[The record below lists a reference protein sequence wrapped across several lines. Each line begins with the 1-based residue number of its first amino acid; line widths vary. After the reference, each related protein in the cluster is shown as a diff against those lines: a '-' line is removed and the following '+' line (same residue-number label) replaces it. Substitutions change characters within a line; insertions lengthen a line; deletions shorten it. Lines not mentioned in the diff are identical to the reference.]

1 MAKALRVID
10 FRVLLAAILL
20 TVSLSGCDMVDSIF
34 GKSKVPL
41 PGERIA
47 VFSERGELEPDKDM
61 ANVPVVLPTPV
72 VNSSWPQS
80 GGFANY
86 AMYNL
91 AVGDSPQIIWTA
103 DVGAGTTSPGWI
115 SFTESRILTTP
126 PVVADGKVFAKD
138 AQSTVSAF
146 NADTG
151 QLIWRVTLKP
161 EKARDSDEFGGGLAY
176 YGGRLFVTTG
186 FAAVFSLDPNDGKE
200 IWMSTTS
207 APVRGAPL
215 VFGDRVFA
223 IGIDNKLQALA
234 AVDGSDLWQYSG
246 LQESAGFVGGN
257 SPAGSNDY
265 VVAPFSS
272 GELVG
277 LRIDNGRPIWN
288 ESMVGARGEV
298 RAFGNLTDIRGR
310 PVIDRGMVLA
320 MGTAGQLSAVE
331 LNSGQRVWERGIGGY
346 QTPWVAGRFVFV
358 TTNSADIA
366 AVSRDNGKVKW
377 VTPLTQYEDD
387 KRRKP
392 VLWSGPV
399 LAGDRLLVAG
409 TLGDLLAIS
418 PYSGEILG
426 KLEVR
431 DPVRLAPVIA
441 NRTIYVLTDRGR
453 LIALR

>member
-1 MAKALRVID
+1 MAKALRAID
-10 FRVLLAAILL
+10 RRLLLAIPLL
-20 TVSLSGCDMVDSIF
+20 AVSLSGCDMFEGIF
-34 GKSKVPL
+34 GKSKQPL
-41 PGERIA
+41 PGERVA
-47 VFSERGELEPDKDM
+47 VFAERGELEPDKEM
-61 ANVPVVLPTPV
+61 ASVPVVLPAPV
-72 VNSSWPQS
+72 VNESWPQS

-86 AMYNL
+86 SMHNL

-103 DVGAGTTSPGWI
+103 DVGAGS
-115 SFTESRILTTP
+115 SSSRVLTTP
-126 PVVADGKVFAKD
+126 PVVAEGKVFVKD

-151 QLIWRVTLKP
+151 QLVWRVTLKP
-161 EKARDSDEFGGGLAY
+161 EKARDADEFGGGLAY

-186 FAAVFSLDPNDGKE
+186 FAAVFSLDPSDGKE
-200 IWMSTTS
+200 IWNSTVS

-223 IGIDNKLQALA
+223 ISIDNRLQALA
-234 AVDGSDLWQYSG
+234 AIDGSDLWQYTA
-246 LQESAGFVGGN
+246 LQETSGFVGGN
-257 SPAGSNDY
+257 SPAGANDFI
-265 VVAPFSS
+265 VAPFSS
-272 GELVG
+272 GELVA
-277 LRIDNGRPIWN
+277 LRIDNGRPVWN

-310 PVIDRGMVLA
+310 PVIDRGVVLA

-331 LNSGQRVWERGIGGY
+331 LNSGQRLWERGIGGN

-358 TTNSADIA
+358 TTSSADVA
-366 AVSRDNGKVKW
+366 AISRDKGKVKW
-377 VTPLTQYEDD
+377 VTPLTQYQDE

-399 LAGDRLLVAG
+399 LAGDRLLITG
-409 TLGDLLAIS
+409 SLGDLLALS
-418 PYSGEILG
+418 PYTGEIIG

-431 DPVRLAPVIA
+431 DPVRLGPVIA
-441 NRTIYVLTDRGR
+441 NRTIYVLTDSGR

>member
-1 MAKALRVID
+1 MANPLRAVDSRLLLVAL
-10 FRVLLAAILL
+10 LL
-20 TVSLSGCDMVDSIF
+20 TVSLSGCDMFDGIF

-41 PGERIA
+41 PGERVP
-47 VFSERGELEPDKDM
+47 VFAERGELEPDKDM
-61 ANVPVVLPTPV
+61 ANVEVVLPAPV
-72 VNSSWPQS
+72 VNESWPQS

-86 AMYNL
+86 AMHNL
-91 AVGDSPQIIWTA
+91 AINASPQIIWTA
-103 DVGAGTTSPGWI
+103 DVGAGSTS
-115 SFTESRILTTP
+115 SRILTTP
-126 PVVADGKVFAKD
+126 PVVAEGKVFAKD

-146 NADTG
+146 DANTG
-151 QLIWRVTLKP
+151 ALIWRVTLKP
-161 EKARDSDEFGGGLAY
+161 EKARDGDEFGGGLAY

-186 FAAVFSLDPNDGKE
+186 FAAVYSLDPADGKE
-200 IWMSTTS
+200 VWNSTVS

-223 IGIDNKLQALA
+223 ISIDNKLQALA
-234 AVDGSDLWQYSG
+234 AIDGSELWQYSG
-246 LQESAGFVGGN
+246 LQESAGYVGGN
-257 SPAGSNDY
+257 SPAGTGD
-265 VVAPFSS
+265 VIVAPFSS

-277 LRIDNGRPIWN
+277 LRIDNGRPVWN
-288 ESMVGARGEV
+288 ESMIGTRGEV
-298 RAFGNLTDIRGR
+298 RAFGNLSDIRGR
-310 PVIDRGMVLA
+310 PVIDRGVVLA

-331 LNSGQRVWERGIGGY
+331 LNSGQRLWERGIGGN

-358 TTNSADIA
+358 TTAGADVA
-366 AVSRDNGKVKW
+366 AIGRDNGKVKW
-377 VTPLTQYEDD
+377 VTPLTQYRDE

-418 PYSGEILG
+418 PYTGEVIG

-431 DPVRLAPVIA
+431 DPVRLGPVIA
-441 NRTIYVLTDRGR
+441 NRTIYVLTDSGR